1 MESWVACA
9 CVDVTVDG
17 VGGHWARAD
26 VYPIP
31 LLSSLSRTEEQ
42 SIHDICRLH
51 FIYFSYVLQ

>member
-1 MESWVACA
+1 MACA

-31 LLSSLSRTEEQ
+31 LLSSLAHGGTEQ
-42 SIHDICRLH
+42 T
-51 FIYFSYVLQ
+51 